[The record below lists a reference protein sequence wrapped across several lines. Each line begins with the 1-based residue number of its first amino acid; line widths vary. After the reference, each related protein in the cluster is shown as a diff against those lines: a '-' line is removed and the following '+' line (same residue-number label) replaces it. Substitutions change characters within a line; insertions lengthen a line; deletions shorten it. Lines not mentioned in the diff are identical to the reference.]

1 MAKAALEVRLL
12 DAEWAWLTES
22 AAARSLPDE
31 GKAFRCCVNYLA
43 QTGATVECAGSEALA
58 AGEGAP
64 HGLALAPSQLEWVT
78 AQSAER
84 SVEAAVFGRA
94 VVQTCMG
101 SGEDDQIF
109 GVIRCKTGT
118 AATVA
123 VVADADTKCEGAQEA
138 LKAQAGGGAS

>member
-1 MAKAALEVRLL
+1 MAKAALDVRLL
-12 DAEWAWLTES
+12 EAEWAWLTES

-43 QTGATVECAGSEALA
+43 QSGATVVAGAEALV

-64 HGLALAPSQLEWVT
+64 HGLPLAPSQLEWVT

-84 SVEAAVFGRA
+84 GVEAAAFGRA

-101 SGEDDQIF
+101 SGDDDAIF

-123 VVADADTKCEGAQEA
+123 AVADADTKCEGAQEA

>member
-58 AGEGAP
+58 AGAIRPQLGTRNSQRT
-64 HGLALAPSQLEWVT
+64 HGIHARHRFSST
-78 AQSAER
+78 ACGYNRTA
-84 SVEAAVFGRA
+84 
-94 VVQTCMG
+94 
-101 SGEDDQIF
+101 
-109 GVIRCKTGT
+109 VIR
-118 AATVA
+118 AAS
-123 VVADADTKCEGAQEA
+123 G
-138 LKAQAGGGAS
+138 QAIPI